1 MANEIT
7 PLGTARPLRTPA
19 SPSVTDKP
27 KKVPV
32 PKKKKAKP
40 DEKKKSDDDDQ
51 IHIDEYI

>member
-1 MANEIT
+1 MANEIS

-19 SPSVTDKP
+19 SKSVTDKP

-40 DEKKKSDDDDQ
+40 DEKKNSDDDGQ
-51 IHIDEYI
+51 VHIDEYI